1 MKKIFY
7 FLMFLS
13 GLSVSAM
20 AQTPLENAGYL
31 YEDKK
36 YVDAAAAYK
45 GLVEKIKKPE
55 LKSEVYA
62 KIGNCYF
69 YAQNYTEA
77 ETWYNKALSSGNN
90 SGQFYLNF
98 GDVKMYNGDYANAS
112 DYFEKAKA
120 ADSSLIRLAEIRLS
134 STKSAAAKKEFPSIL
149 LHSNVRELNSPMG
162 EYGIGLMDSNL
173 VFSSTRIEDGGKTDN
188 TTGQGFARLY
198 LASSENS
205 EWKLNGKLPAEV
217 NSAYN
222 NGTFSYHA
230 ASATAYYAQCNGFD
244 GKSKTCK
251 IYSTKYDV
259 ASKTWQKPEALSFND
274 EVSNHSHPAISADG
288 TVLYFSSDRPNGF
301 GKRDLYK
308 SIKGT
313 GNAWGTPINLG
324 REINTPGDDMF
335 PTVSGDSLF
344 IYSTDGKEGLGGL
357 DLYKATMVNG
367 TPRNPKWMDRP
378 FNSAGDDF
386 NLIFGQS
393 HLEGF
398 YCSNRI
404 GGFGGDDIYKF
415 AMDPRFKTVS
425 GYVREDKTG
434 IPVANSKVVIT
445 GTDGSVFEVTT
456 DNTGKFTITNANPEI
471 AYKLLGS
478 STGYFSNSTMIPA
491 INMGSGEN
499 PETQLQQRN
508 NAQVDLVKIT
518 RGEIRLNDIYY
529 DYNSAELTATSKS
542 ALMDLVKILW
552 ETPDINIVINSH
564 SDEVG
569 SSKYNLMLS
578 EKRAQSVVQF
588 LYANGIDASRLSS
601 KGWGE
606 TNPVIRNAQTEDEHA
621 ENRRTTF
628 EVTNLDLK

>member
-13 GLSVSAM
+13 GLGSAM

-31 YEDKK
+31 YEDKN

-45 GLVEKIKKPE
+45 AQVEKIKKPE

-77 ETWYNKALSSGNN
+77 ETWYNKALSGGHN

-134 STKSAAAKKEFPSIL
+134 STKNAAAKKEFPSII
-149 LHSNVRELNSPMG
+149 LHSNLKELNSPMG

-173 VFSSTRIEDGGKTDN
+173 VFSSTRVEEGGKTDK

-205 EWKLNGKLPAEV
+205 AWKLNGKLPDEV

-230 ASATAYYAQCNGFD
+230 ATATAYYAQCNGFD

-308 SIKGT
+308 SIKGS

-434 IPVANSKVVIT
+434 IPVANSKVVIS
-445 GTDGSVFEVTT
+445 GTDGSVFEVVT
-456 DNTGKFTITNANPEI
+456 DNTGKFTITNANPEA

-478 STGYFSNSTMIPA
+478 SNGYFSNSTMIPA
-491 INMGSGEN
+491 INLSSGEN
-499 PETQLQQRN
+499 PETKLQQRN

-518 RGEIRLNDIYY
+518 KGEIRLNDIYY

-542 ALMDLVKILW
+542 SLMDLVKILQ
-552 ETPDINIVINSH
+552 ETPDINILINSH

-569 SSKYNLMLS
+569 PNKYNLTLS
-578 EKRAQSVVQF
+578 EKRAQSVVKF
-588 LYANGIDASRLSS
+588 LVENGIDAARLSS

-628 EVTNLDLK
+628 QVTNLDLK